1 MIVGARIMFD
11 RRATVLP
18 GYTPSDIQKVD
29 RTVPKH
35 ESSLQ
40 AMRKITYAPVRCV
53 VVFVQ
58 QRFEGGWL
66 DLCQHRVFVGETPLR
81 TCWIAVP
88 GSARV
93 SRLHTHIYICSAGGV
108 RRQRLSGSRLDAP
121 ARDCGD
127 AEYRIDSD
135 WMRDPPPHKVHRD
148 RQCAAN
154 PGWNAG
160 SGRMQRDRR
169 SQRIAAG
176 PTPRDR
182 TRCTGAT
189 PRRAA

>member
-40 AMRKITYAPVRCV
+40 AMRRITYAPVRCV

-66 DLCQHRVFVGETPLR
+66 DLCQDRAFVGETPLR

-93 SRLHTHIYICSAGGV
+93 SRLHIYIYAAPEASGDKGWADHASTLPRATTATPNTGSTLTGCGTRLRTRSTETGTL
-108 RRQRLSGSRLDAP
+108 RRTL
-121 ARDCGD
+121 
-127 AEYRIDSD
+127 AEGHG
-135 WMRDPPPHKVHRD
+135 P
-148 RQCAAN
+148 
-154 PGWNAG
+154 
-160 SGRMQRDRR
+160 GRMQRDRR
-169 SQRIAAG
+169 SQRSAAG
-176 PTPRDR
+176 PGPRDR

>member
-40 AMRKITYAPVRCV
+40 AMRRITYAPARCV

-58 QRFEGGWL
+58 QPCEGGRL
-66 DLCQHRVFVGETPLR
+66 SRCQDRAFTGEELHRTRLV
-81 TCWIAVP
+81 AVP

-93 SRLHTHIYICSAGGV
+93 SPLHIYMQHQKRHA
-108 RRQRLSGSRLDAP
+108 AK
-121 ARDCGD
+121 
-127 AEYRIDSD
+127 AERF
-135 WMRDPPPHKVHRD
+135 
-148 RQCAAN
+148 
-154 PGWNAG
+154 
-160 SGRMQRDRR
+160 
-169 SQRIAAG
+169 
-176 PTPRDR
+176 TP
-182 TRCTGAT
+182 
-189 PRRAA
+189 